1 MWKKMNSFRRFKI
14 TAAGRWLT
22 DTECLWLCL
31 LINNSLAAFF
41 LKPSL
46 LQSHLVSINIAA
58 QKHKNYYSLVVLLKS
73 ASSGWKIGFDSSL
86 AIDANA
92 ERVEMFRLHRWT
104 QMIIYSCAIRL
115 AIRLSTNTFLDCL
128 FVFSQFTFHRQ
139 VVKLWL
145 IARHVSITR
154 EHKKGNHEKMS
165 SAWKQVFLR
174 RKLMF
179 VVAFKWCCCVRV
191 ASLKGIHAPTHCAN
205 IISMKKSFHV
215 SLNLRASKLHFL
227 WIT

>member
-1 MWKKMNSFRRFKI
+1 MWKKRNSFRRFKI

-22 DTECLWLCL
+22 DTECLWLRL
-31 LINNSLAAFF
+31 FINNSLAAFF

-73 ASSGWKIGFDSSL
+73 ASSGWKIGFDSSSS
-86 AIDANA
+86 IDANA
-92 ERVEMFRLHRWT
+92 ERVEMFRLHRRT
-104 QMIIYSCAIRL
+104 QMIIYSCAIRP

-128 FVFSQFTFHRQ
+128 FVFSQFTFHRR

-165 SAWKQVFLR
+165 SAWKQVF
-174 RKLMF
+174 
-179 VVAFKWCCCVRV
+179 CEE
-191 ASLKGIHAPTHCAN
+191 N
-205 IISMKKSFHV
+205 
-215 SLNLRASKLHFL
+215 
-227 WIT
+227 

>member
-1 MWKKMNSFRRFKI
+1 MINWHRMFMTSSFHQYLSRSVLFEAFPLTVASGFYKYRRTK
-14 TAAGRWLT
+14 T
-22 DTECLWLCL
+22 
-31 LINNSLAAFF
+31 
-41 LKPSL
+41 
-46 LQSHLVSINIAA
+46 
-58 QKHKNYYSLVVLLKS
+58 KNYYSLVVLLKS
-73 ASSGWKIGFDSSL
+73 TSSGWKIGFDSSSS
-86 AIDANA
+86 IDANA
-92 ERVEMFRLHRWT
+92 ERVEMFRLHRRT

-145 IARHVSITR
+145 IVSITR

-179 VVAFKWCCCVRV
+179 VVAFKWCPD
-191 ASLKGIHAPTHCAN
+191 SLCQYN
-205 IISMKKSFHV
+205 FNEKKAFTCHSIYERQSYIFFE
-215 SLNLRASKLHFL
+215 LHNEFKQK
-227 WIT
+227 